1 MKDKKNSIIKK
12 YKVPLLL
19 AAFWLLLSLMGFLGR
34 NTVYAGYSVD
44 VRTTPYFVLV
54 LQGIH
59 DHIYPW
65 SCVTAEQPWM
75 NAAANYSQSPQKITE
90 AQRGTDEASLISEQE
105 GSAAEISSQEAMTKR
120 KSFEKVGDDYFDDA
134 VFIGDSRTAGLSM
147 YGGLDNATFYATVG
161 MNVYDLWTESFCE
174 LDGEKVTL
182 EEALTARQFK
192 KIYFQIGINEMG
204 TGTVDSFMEAYEASV
219 QKLRTLQPDA
229 IIFVQG
235 IMRVTKEKSENDR
248 IYNNEGINA
257 RNERIAE
264 LADGEKIFYIDVND
278 VVCDKEGN
286 LKADLTFDN
295 LHLYATN
302 YVIWVNFLKTKG
314 IIL

>member
-1 MKDKKNSIIKK
+1 MKSFFHK
-12 YKVPLLL
+12 YKIILFL
-19 AAFWLLLSLMGFLGR
+19 AVFWVVLSVAGFLGQ

-59 DHIYPW
+59 DNIFPW
-65 SCVTAEQPWM
+65 SSSADDNLEPVAVQQYPKEHIRM
-75 NAAANYSQSPQKITE
+75 TE
-90 AQRGTDEASLISEQE
+90 PGQTLAPSDIS
-105 GSAAEISSQEAMTKR
+105 GQEAEPKPKKKT
-120 KSFEKVGDDYFDDA
+120 FEEVGDDYFDDA

-161 MNVYDLWTESFCE
+161 MNVYDLWEDSFCE

-182 EEALTARQFK
+182 EEALLAREFK

-204 TGTVDSFMEAYEASV
+204 TGTVDSFMEAYESSV
-219 QKLRTLQPDA
+219 QKLRSLQPDA

-235 IMRVTKEKSENDR
+235 IMRVAKEKSENDA

-257 RNERIAE
+257 RNERIAA
-264 LADGEKIFYIDVND
+264 LADGETIFYIDVNE
-278 VVCDKEGN
+278 VVSDKEGN
-286 LKADLTFDN
+286 LKEELTFDN

-302 YVIWVNFLKTKG
+302 YDIWVDYLKHRG
-314 IIL
+314 IIEP